1 MMKEIYNI
9 MNFCILWSLFFSNI
23 LFLIVDEETSSFKD
37 VVTIETILIP
47 CMYVLIY
54 IIGKLIEKDISDE

>member
-1 MMKEIYNI
+1 MMKEIYNV

-54 IIGKLIEKDISDE
+54 IIGKLVEKDIRDE

>member
-1 MMKEIYNI
+1 MMKEIYNV

-54 IIGKLIEKDISDE
+54 VIGKLIEKDISNE

>member
-1 MMKEIYNI
+1 MMKEIYNV

-54 IIGKLIEKDISDE
+54 IIGKLIEKDISNE

>member
-1 MMKEIYNI
+1 

-54 IIGKLIEKDISDE
+54 IIGKLVEKDISDE

>member
-1 MMKEIYNI
+1 MMKEIYNV

-37 VVTIETILIP
+37 VITIETILIP

>member
-1 MMKEIYNI
+1 MMKEIYNV
-9 MNFCILWSLFFSNI
+9 MNFCILWSLSFSNI

-37 VVTIETILIP
+37 VVAIETILIP

>member
-1 MMKEIYNI
+1 MMKEIYNV

-54 IIGKLIEKDISDE
+54 IIGKLVEKDISDE

>member
-1 MMKEIYNI
+1 MMKEIYNV

>member
-1 MMKEIYNI
+1 MMKEIYNV

-54 IIGKLIEKDISDE
+54 IIGKLVERDISD